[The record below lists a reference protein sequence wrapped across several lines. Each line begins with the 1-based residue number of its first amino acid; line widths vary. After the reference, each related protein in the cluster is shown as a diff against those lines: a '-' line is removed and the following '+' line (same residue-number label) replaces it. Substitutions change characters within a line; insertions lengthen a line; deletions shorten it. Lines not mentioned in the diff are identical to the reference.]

1 MASISDPQICL
12 EDDGLHATCQTR
24 SSWPL
29 QWQGSDG
36 AQRRCE
42 SLWGRWICL
51 KNEVLDWCWI
61 FPRFFQIFGHLF
73 LQSRQR
79 TPKWLSES
87 WVGDGR
93 IVWDWWDWMCKMH
106 QNANMDLFKQRWK
119 WLSINKAH
127 LESPFLILQCLFY
140 ATGNLLSGFWFDPLA
155 LADLSGFEWIV
166 PLPQG
171 TNLPQTWRRSHHL
184 RLSFVARCCPCV
196 CFANYG
202 VIKICLVL
210 EQLALQ
216 N

>member
-1 MASISDPQICL
+1 MASMPHARLDLHDPCRDL
-12 EDDGLHATCQTR
+12 THR
-24 SSWPL
+24 
-29 QWQGSDG
+29 G
-36 AQRRCE
+36 AVWRCE
-42 SLWGRWICL
+42 VDESADESVWKMRS
-51 KNEVLDWCWI
+51 KLDWCYLMLDSPKIFSNLWSSFFTVSTKNTQMGFWI
-61 FPRFFQIFGHLF
+61 M
-73 LQSRQR
+73 SRWWQN
-79 TPKWLSES
+79 S
-87 WVGDGR
+87 VGLVGLD
-93 IVWDWWDWMCKMH
+93 V

-127 LESPFLILQCLFY
+127 LESPFLILQCFFY
-140 ATGNLLSGFWFDPLA
+140 ATGNLLSGFWFDPLS
-155 LADLSGFEWIV
+155 DLSGFEWIV

-196 CFANYG
+196 CFDNHG